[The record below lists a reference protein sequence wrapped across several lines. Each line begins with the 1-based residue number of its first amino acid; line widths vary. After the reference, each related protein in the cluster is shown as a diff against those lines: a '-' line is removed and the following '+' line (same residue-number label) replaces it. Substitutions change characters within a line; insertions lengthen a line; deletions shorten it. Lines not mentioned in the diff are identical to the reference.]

1 MTDTTTTGP
10 WVPVAG
16 AEGPW
21 RTARTRGALSGLA
34 LVLLGLWGGLV
45 PFVGPYLGFGFT
57 PATPWAYTP
66 ARLWLLILPAAV
78 TLICGLVLV
87 STANRATATLAGG
100 LAAAAG
106 TWFVVGPGL
115 YGLVT
120 GSPAPAGV
128 PLGGALLATVEEIG
142 LFTGLGVVIVGFAAV
157 AAGRFS
163 VRGPAGGTRARR
175 PV

>member
-1 MTDTTTTGP
+1 MIDTTTTGP
-10 WVPVAG
+10 WVPEAG
-16 AEGPW
+16 AESPW
-21 RTARTRGALSGLA
+21 RTARTLGALSGLA

-57 PATPWAYTP
+57 PTAPWAYTP
-66 ARLWLLILPAAV
+66 ARLWLLILPA
-78 TLICGLVLV
+78 
-87 STANRATATLAGG
+87 R
-100 LAAAAG
+100 
-106 TWFVVGPGL
+106 
-115 YGLVT
+115 
-120 GSPAPAGV
+120 V

-163 VRGPAGGTRARR
+163 VRGPAVNRARR